1 MNNIQLEN
9 IILKNDCLKKYV
21 KGVYA
26 CNTLPENVT
35 NFPSAFIV
43 NTDPIPKP
51 GKHWVAIVMHSSS
64 QIDYFDSLGQP
75 PAKNNDISLFLQR
88 YGCHVNFSRKKI
100 QSDESDLCG
109 LYVLCFLYL
118 RLCCKIVFFDV
129 FKYFTDD
136 VLMNETFVYKFVQNF
151 LK

>member
-1 MNNIQLEN
+1 M
-9 IILKNDCLKKYV
+9 
-21 KGVYA
+21 
-26 CNTLPENVT
+26 
-35 NFPSAFIV
+35 

-64 QIDYFDSLGQP
+64 QIDYFDRLDQL
-75 PAKNNDISLFLQR
+75 NMSLFLQR
-88 YGCHVNFSRKKI
+88 YGRHVNFSRKKI

-136 VLMNETFVYKFVQNF
+136 VLMNETFVYKCVQNF

>member
-1 MNNIQLEN
+1 
-9 IILKNDCLKKYV
+9 
-21 KGVYA
+21 
-26 CNTLPENVT
+26 
-35 NFPSAFIV
+35 
-43 NTDPIPKP
+43 
-51 GKHWVAIVMHSSS
+51 MHSSS
-64 QIDYFDSLGQP
+64 QIDYFDSLGQS

-88 YGCHVNFSRKKI
+88 YGRHVNFSRKKI
-100 QSDESDLCG
+100 QSNESDLCG